1 MHKNLQ
7 LFYVLIVVTAAALGV
22 RWYLNGDK
30 SHNLS
35 EIEAGNFA
43 IEDTSSVTRIV
54 IADKDGYTADLRR
67 ETGARYWTLNNR
79 FPARKDAVDLLLKT
93 MRRIAVKGPVSEAE
107 KPTVMRMMAG
117 RAKKVEIFTEGG
129 VAPLKTWYIGT
140 PTQSHTGTYML
151 LETRTGMAEEP
162 FITHMEGFT
171 GFLSTRFFTDE
182 REWRYTGVFDHPGR
196 TLKRIECEVHAMP
209 EESWALEV
217 QPDGGLVL
225 TDADQIQL
233 PPTDTLALQNLFLRY
248 RKVHLE
254 TYNNHLSEE
263 GIDSLLNT
271 ASPAFT
277 LRAWG
282 ESSMK
287 PDSIQLYWKAPI
299 SETYDDLGRKNK
311 WDGSRM
317 YGRVNGDEVVL
328 VQRFVFDPL
337 IVPLTDVKRGFV
349 QGLSAASVN
358 LAQE

>member
-1 MHKNLQ
+1 
-7 LFYVLIVVTAAALGV
+7 
-22 RWYLNGDK
+22 
-30 SHNLS
+30 
-35 EIEAGNFA
+35 
-43 IEDTSSVTRIV
+43 
-54 IADKDGYTADLRR
+54 
-67 ETGARYWTLNNR
+67 
-79 FPARKDAVDLLLKT
+79 
-93 MRRIAVKGPVSEAE
+93 
-107 KPTVMRMMAG
+107 
-117 RAKKVEIFTEGG
+117 
-129 VAPLKTWYIGT
+129 
-140 PTQSHTGTYML
+140 
-151 LETRTGMAEEP
+151 
-162 FITHMEGFT
+162 
-171 GFLSTRFFTDE
+171 
-182 REWRYTGVFDHPGR
+182 
-196 TLKRIECEVHAMP
+196 MP
-209 EESWALEV
+209 EESWAMELGA
-217 QPDGGLVL
+217 DGGLVL
-225 TDADQIQL
+225 TDANQIQW

-254 TYNNHLSEE
+254 TYNNHMTDE

-282 ESSMK
+282 KGSTR

-337 IVPLTDVKRGFV
+337 IVPLTDLRRGFI